1 MAPLVLT
8 GMQCG
13 LLSLLALIVPML
25 LSACPI
31 GPWAIDSTC
40 NEGHAGNGQ
49 EGHGGLV
56 PVCGALAVRANG
68 QCLERGGCTFSACSS
83 WLPLKFGEYL

>member
-1 MAPLVLT
+1 
-8 GMQCG
+8 
-13 LLSLLALIVPML
+13 ML

-31 GPWAIDSTC
+31 GHWAIDSTC
-40 NEGHAGNGQ
+40 NEGQVFRQ
-49 EGHGGLV
+49 EGRGGWV

-68 QCLERGGCTFSACSS
+68 QCLERGGCTFSACSL

>member
-40 NEGHAGNGQ
+40 NEGQVVGTMAVGGWFQ
-49 EGHGGLV
+49 RVGHL
-56 PVCGALAVRANG
+56 
-68 QCLERGGCTFSACSS
+68 Q
-83 WLPLKFGEYL
+83 